1 MHSNSQAALRG
12 AGRRRNCSKELHRA
26 LRCLKPEQSDG
37 GQVCLGG
44 RWVVEGQGCIET
56 RLAKWAEDGP
66 DRPCVPLQGVD
77 LSHKG
82 WVSI

>member
-1 MHSNSQAALRG
+1 MHSSSQAALRG
-12 AGRRRNCSKELHRA
+12 AERRRHCSKELQ
-26 LRCLKPEQSDG
+26 CLKPGQSDG

-56 RLAKWAEDGP
+56 RLAKWAEFGL
-66 DRPCVPLQGVD
+66 DRPCVPLPGVD